1 MKFVLRR
8 MAVAA
13 LQLGL
18 LSVAGFV
25 CFSLVPGDV
34 YSEELANPQI
44 SAETIAALRHAR
56 GLDESWVRRYG
67 HWAASCARG
76 EFGVSLA
83 FGIPVSELIAP
94 RLPRTFFLAG
104 PALLLGWTLGIG
116 GALIASRWGIRW
128 VVEPG
133 VAAAGMVPDV
143 IAVSLL
149 LWLAV
154 WAGVS
159 ISGFWL
165 PLAALTLTLAPVVF
179 LHASGALA
187 EARELE
193 FVRMASARGLTGRRF
208 WFGYVLPAA
217 ANPLVSLAGLSIAAV
232 IGSSFVIEA
241 LSGWP
246 GLGLLFLEAVQAR
259 DYPVVQTVLL
269 MLAAI
274 LALTNALADVALY
287 RLDPRIRAASQA
299 NVI

>member
-1 MKFVLRR
+1 MKFALRR
-8 MAVAA
+8 LAAAA
-13 LQLGL
+13 LQLIL
-18 LSVAGFV
+18 LSVASFV

-44 SAETIAALRHAR
+44 SADTIAALRHAR
-56 GLDESWVRRYG
+56 GMDDSWLRKYAQ
-67 HWAASCARG
+67 WLSSCAHG

-83 FGIPVSELIAP
+83 FGIPVSKLIAP
-94 RLPRTFFLAG
+94 RLPRTVLLAL
-104 PALLLGWTLGIG
+104 PALLLGWMLGLG
-116 GALIASRWGIRW
+116 GALFASRWRIRW

-154 WAGVS
+154 WAGFS
-159 ISGFWL
+159 ISSFWL
-165 PLAALTLTLAPVVF
+165 PLVALTLTLAPVVF

-193 FVRMASARGLTGRRF
+193 FVRLASSRGLTGARF
-208 WFGYVLPAA
+208 WFGYVLRAA
-217 ANPLVSLAGLSIAAV
+217 ANPLISLAGLSIAAV

-246 GLGLLFLEAVQAR
+246 GLGLLFLDAVQAR
-259 DYPVVQTVLL
+259 DYPVVQTILL

-274 LALTNALADVALY
+274 LTLSNALADVALY
-287 RLDPRIRAASQA
+287 RLDPRIRTA
-299 NVI
+299 NS